1 MTFMTRPSRNK
12 RRVPK
17 KAVNNLPEGIE
28 VYTTSKEFRKEEKE
42 SKQREQEAARES
54 D

>member
-1 MTFMTRPSRNK
+1 MMFMARSSRSK

-17 KAVNNLPEGIE
+17 KAVGNLPEGIE
-28 VYTTSKEFRKEEKE
+28 VYTTSEEFKKEETE